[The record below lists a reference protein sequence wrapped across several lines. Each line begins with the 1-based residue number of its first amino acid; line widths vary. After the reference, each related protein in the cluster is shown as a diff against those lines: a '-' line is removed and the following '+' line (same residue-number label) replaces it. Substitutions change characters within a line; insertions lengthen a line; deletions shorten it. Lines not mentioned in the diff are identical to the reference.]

1 MAVIRDFCRRAALA
15 SVLCIGHAAALGTP
29 HFGVTPSADELATHD
44 NLIFP
49 SGQGLPQGM
58 GTVSAGR
65 ALFAAKCASCHGAD
79 GRGGSGGE
87 LAGAER
93 PLTDPQPDKT
103 IGSYWPFATT
113 LFDFIRRAMPLNAP
127 WSLSNTEVY
136 ALVAYLLHINHVVPA
151 EFVAS
156 ALSVPQV
163 EMPNRHG
170 FVSIDSVP
178 LLKK

>member
-1 MAVIRDFCRRAALA
+1 MAVIREFCRLGALV
-15 SVLCIGHAAALGTP
+15 SVLCTGHAAALGTP
-29 HFGVTPSADELATHD
+29 HLGVTPTADEIAAHD
-44 NLIFP
+44 NLVFP
-49 SGQGLPQGM
+49 TGQGLPKGM

-65 ALFAAKCASCHGAD
+65 ALFAMKCASCHGAD

-93 PLTDPQPDKT
+93 ALTDSQADKT
-103 IGSYWPFATT
+103 IGSYWPYATT

-136 ALVAYLLHINHVVPA
+136 ALVAYLLYINHVVPA

-163 EMPNRHG
+163 ERPNRHG
-170 FVSIDSVP
+170 FVPIDSVP